1 MAATHQVLV
10 DALLDAVILAEDA
23 STASKTL
30 ANNANQTMHDKQF
43 AKSFLLEYFD
53 GIKQSA
59 SVNGS
64 AVLEELK
71 NELEGILKE
80 AINKAP

>member
-10 DALLDAVILAEDA
+10 DAVLAAIVLAEDA

-30 ANNANQTMHDKQF
+30 SNNANSSMHDKQF
-43 AKSFLLEYFD
+43 AESFLLEYFD

-59 SVNGS
+59 SINGS

-71 NELEGILKE
+71 TKMDTILEK
-80 AINKAP
+80 AINKS